1 MVFGMLWS
9 AGLVLRTCAYK
20 WISAMKRSTPG
31 SGGEDYFKTALGM
44 KNNCYINV
52 KVLFENVCV
61 HVRVRVRVRP
71 YPPFPTTRC
80 VLSFVNETCPYKESS
95 NFLGCAWLC

>member
-31 SGGEDYFKTALGM
+31 LEAKTAVKTALGM

-52 KVLFENVCV
+52 KVLFENVRIC
-61 HVRVRVRVRP
+61 VRVRL
-71 YPPFPTTRC
+71 YPSFPTTQ
-80 VLSFVNETCPYKESS
+80 VQLSASYYM
-95 NFLGCAWLC
+95 